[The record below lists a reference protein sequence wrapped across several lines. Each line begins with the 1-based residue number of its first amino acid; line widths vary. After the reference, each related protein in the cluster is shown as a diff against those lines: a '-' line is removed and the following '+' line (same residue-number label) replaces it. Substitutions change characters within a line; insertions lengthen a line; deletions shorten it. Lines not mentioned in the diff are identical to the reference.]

1 MNTMLQKIK
10 EYGLQIWQKKF
21 RLALTAIVFLVLF
34 LFSCKYLYTGINK
47 RFILF
52 SGLCF
57 ATALFMILPRLKKWY
72 WSATALG
79 IYLIVVPLK
88 IFQRMELPIHDM
100 NRLLDGAQLVNLLL
114 ILLVYGVCLLVF
126 QRIPYALAGGNILLL
141 IVFVIN
147 YYLTLFRGTTLCL
160 DDLLALG
167 TGLTVVGNYQ
177 LTMSSELWYSILYFC
192 FFIVFGFW
200 CDIPGKGKKYH
211 IPVTAA
217 VLLYCLFFG
226 IFWGKTDYLEKHE
239 LQWYASDNQQNNGFL
254 LSFGLNMKEAS
265 MKKPEGYSEEML
277 QAIAEETRLAYGQTR
292 KVEGKKPNI
301 ILIMN
306 EAWSDLRVL
315 GNLETTEEYM
325 PFYTSLKENALK
337 GNTYVSVQGGL
348 TANSEFEVLTGDSLS
363 FFLPSV
369 IPYNLQV
376 RRDMSS
382 LASVLGE
389 QGYTTMAMHPNG
401 AGSWNRDKVYE
412 HFGFDDFVDIG
423 DFQTEISYVGNFVS
437 DRANFNEIIWHYEN
451 RDKEKPFFLFDVTI
465 QNHAD
470 YYGQVESL
478 IEIEK
483 VGNTPASEMEYIKD
497 AETYINL
504 MKITDDA
511 LQELIQY
518 FEKEQEPTIIC
529 MFGDHQPVLSDGYY
543 EAVFADSGLTEE
555 EKQQQKYI
563 TPYLIWS
570 NYDVSFEEYG
580 DMNVSYLG
588 AALLECAG
596 VELPDYYKFLLNM
609 QSDYPVVSRWN
620 LDSLAQEEAILQYRM
635 LEYNHLVDKNSEK
648 SIFSILSM

>member
-363 FFLPSV
+363 FFLHSV

-437 DRANFNEIIWHYEN
+437 DRVNFNEIIWHYEN
-451 RDKEKPFFLFDVTI
+451 RDKEKLFFLFDVTI

-609 QSDYPVVSRWN
+609 QRDYPVVSRWN

-648 SIFSILSM
+648 SIFSILSK

>member
-1 MNTMLQKIK
+1 MNKIFKYVK
-10 EYGLQIWQKKF
+10 EHKYRTI
-21 RLALTAIVFLVLF
+21 LAGVVFLVLF
-34 LFSCKYLYTGINK
+34 LLSCKYLYTGINK

-72 WSATALG
+72 LSALALG
-79 IYLIVVPLK
+79 VYLLVVPLK

-100 NRLLDGAQLVNLLL
+100 NRLLEGAELANLL
-114 ILLVYGVCLLVF
+114 IIFLVYGVCLLVF

-160 DDLLALG
+160 DDLLASG
-167 TGLTVVGNYQ
+167 TALTVIDNYQ
-177 LTMSSELWYSILYFC
+177 FTIGSELWYSILYFC

-211 IPVTAA
+211 IPITAVA
-217 VLLYCLFFG
+217 LLYFLCFG

-265 MKKPEGYSEEML
+265 MKKPEGYSDEML
-277 QAIAEETRLAYGQTR
+277 QAIAEEARSAYGETR
-292 KVEGKKPNI
+292 KPDVTNPNI
-301 ILIMN
+301 IFIMN

-325 PFYTSLKENALK
+325 PFANSLEENVLK
-337 GNTYVSVQGGL
+337 GNVYVSVQGGL

-389 QGYTTMAMHPNG
+389 QGYTTLAMHPNG

-437 DRANFNEIIWHYEN
+437 DQTNFNEIIRHYEN
-451 RDKEKPFFLFDVTI
+451 RDKEKPFFLFNVTI

-511 LQELIQY
+511 LQELIRY
-518 FEKEQEPTIIC
+518 FEKEEEPTIIC
-529 MFGDHQPVLSDGYY
+529 MFGDHQPVLTDGYY
-543 EAVFADSGLTEE
+543 EAVFADSGLSEE

-563 TPYLIWS
+563 TPYLIWA
-570 NYDVSFEEYG
+570 NYDAFFEEYG
-580 DMNVSYLG
+580 DMSVSYLG
-588 AALLECAG
+588 PTLLECAG
-596 VELPDYYKFLLNM
+596 VELPDYYKFLLNL
-609 QSDYPVVSRWN
+609 QKDYPVISRWN
-620 LDSLAQEEAILQYRM
+620 LESLQQEEKIIQYQM
-635 LEYNHLVDKNSEK
+635 LEYNHLVDKNS
-648 SIFSILSM
+648 

>member
-10 EYGLQIWQKKF
+10 EYGLKIWQKKF
-21 RLALTAIVFLVLF
+21 RLALAAIVFLVLF

-100 NRLLDGAQLVNLLL
+100 NRLLEGAQLVNLLL

-147 YYLTLFRGTTLCL
+147 YYLTLFRGTTLCP

-200 CDIPGKGKKYH
+200 CDIPGKGKEYH

-277 QAIAEETRLAYGQTR
+277 QAIAEEARLAYGETR
-292 KVEGKKPNI
+292 KTEIKNSNI

-412 HFGFDDFVDIG
+412 HFGFDDFVDIS
-423 DFQTEISYVGNFVS
+423 DFQTEISYVGNFIS
-437 DRANFNEIIWHYEN
+437 DQSNFNEIIWHYEN

-511 LQELIQY
+511 LKELIQY
-518 FEKEQEPTIIC
+518 FENEGEPTIIC
-529 MFGDHQPVLSDGYY
+529 MFGDHQPVLTDGYY

-563 TPYLIWS
+563 TPYFIWS

-609 QSDYPVVSRWN
+609 QRDYPVVSRWN
-620 LDSLAQEEAILQYRM
+620 LDNLAQEEAILQYRM
-635 LEYNHLVDKNSEK
+635 LEYNHLVDKNSEE
-648 SIFSILSM
+648 SIFSTLSL